1 MVSKDSG
8 DSDSDFGDDDDEDSD
23 DDYEEGGALKPW
35 QKTTQETKS
44 NKSSRLDEVDDEKD
58 DEEMGVS
65 ATADGRHSEKIVTPA
80 DLEDYIMVTLP
91 RRRLG
96 RWCNEP
102 FFEGAV
108 KNCYVKLFIGED
120 ENGKR
125 CYRLCRIVG
134 VQKSPSGSY
143 SLPPVKKEKPVSTDK
158 MVLLAFGANEKSFPL
173 RLVSDAK
180 PTEADVKQYVAA
192 MMTARLSDQ
201 ILGKREAAKLRLKQD
216 ELINTYT
223 YTTEDIEN
231 ALQTKKLKGQSA
243 ANLGLEQTR
252 AVISVQ
258 AARDTLAEAKIRR
271 KAAVDSQA
279 INDAEEDIKAATKKL
294 EERLLEEEIVKEKVK
309 NRKERL
315 TNRTTDQK
323 WAMVNRKAVTM
334 NQRADAD
341 AFKTKETYSD
351 KSPSGKPAFNPY
363 ARRKVKPK
371 ILWEVGQKDEKKEE
385 GERNDTDT
393 PKGKDGTS
401 QTNGEKD
408 ADSTPTLVQE
418 HQEKAD
424 KLSQSHQFAIDEEIL
439 AQSSFTSGIAGLTSK
454 KNVAKRVRKGL
465 SLVDYQE
472 RKSAG
477 TL

>member
-1 MVSKDSG
+1 
-8 DSDSDFGDDDDEDSD
+8 
-23 DDYEEGGALKPW
+23 
-35 QKTTQETKS
+35 
-44 NKSSRLDEVDDEKD
+44 
-58 DEEMGVS
+58 
-65 ATADGRHSEKIVTPA
+65 
-80 DLEDYIMVTLP
+80 MVTLP

-108 KNCYVKLFIGED
+108 KNCFVKLFIGED

-134 VQKSPSGSY
+134 VKKAPNGTY

-158 MVLLAFGANEKSFPL
+158 MLQLAFGANEKTFPL

-180 PTEADVKQYVAA
+180 PTEADVKQYVAV
-192 MMTARLSDQ
+192 MHTARLSDQ
-201 ILGKREAAKLRLKQD
+201 ILGKREAAKLRMKQD

-231 ALQTKKLKGQSA
+231 ALKNKKQKGQSA

-252 AVISVQ
+252 AAIAVQ
-258 AARDTLAEAKIRR
+258 AAREFLADAKARR
-271 KAAVDSQA
+271 KAAIDSQA
-279 INDAEEDIKAATKKL
+279 MNEAEEDIKVATEKL
-294 EERLLEEEIVKEKVK
+294 EQKLLEEEQIKDKVK

-323 WAMVNRKAVTM
+323 WAKVNRKAVTM
-334 NQRADAD
+334 NQKADVD
-341 AFKTKETYSD
+341 AFKSKESYGD

-371 ILWEVGQKDEKKEE
+371 ILWEVGQKDEKKEGDE
-385 GERNDTDT
+385 NKESEAAA
-393 PKGKDGTS
+393 GKDAPPKA
-401 QTNGEKD
+401 NGDKD
-408 ADSTPTLVQE
+408 VDSTPPLVQE
-418 HQEKAD
+418 QQVKAA

-439 AQSSFTSGIAGLTSK
+439 AQTSFTSGIGGLTSK

-465 SLVDYQE
+465 SLAEYQE
-472 RKSAG
+472 RKAAG
-477 TL
+477 TLW

>member
-1 MVSKDSG
+1 
-8 DSDSDFGDDDDEDSD
+8 
-23 DDYEEGGALKPW
+23 
-35 QKTTQETKS
+35 
-44 NKSSRLDEVDDEKD
+44 LDEVDDDGD
-58 DEEMGVS
+58 DEEMEVVERTD
-65 ATADGRHSEKIVTPA
+65 ARQTEKVVTPA
-80 DLEDYIMVTLP
+80 DLAEYIMVTLP

-134 VQKSPSGSY
+134 VKKSPSGTY

-158 MVLLAFGANEKSFPL
+158 MLQLAFGANEKIFPI

-192 MMTARLSDQ
+192 MHTARMPDQ
-201 ILGKREAAKLRLKQD
+201 ILGKREATKLRTKQD

-231 ALQTKKLKGQSA
+231 SLNAKKQKGQSA

-252 AVISVQ
+252 AAISVQ
-258 AARDTLAEAKIRR
+258 GAQDSLSAAKARR

-279 INDAEEDIKAATKKL
+279 INEAEEEIKIATQRL
-294 EERLLEEEIVKEKVK
+294 EQRLLEEERIQEKAK

-315 TNRTTDQK
+315 NNRSTDQK
-323 WAMVNRKAVTM
+323 WAKVNRKAVTM
-334 NQRADAD
+334 NQKADAD
-341 AFKTKETYSD
+341 AFKTKDSFSD
-351 KSPSGKPAFNPY
+351 KSSSAKPAFNPY

-371 ILWEVGQKDEKKEE
+371 ILWEVGQKDENKEGDEKKDSDAANGTEATL
-385 GERNDTDT
+385 D
-393 PKGKDGTS
+393 KDV
-401 QTNGEKD
+401 E
-408 ADSTPTLVQE
+408 APPPLVQE
-418 HQEKAD
+418 QLAKAA

-439 AQSSFTSGIAGLTSK
+439 AQTSFTGGNIGLTAR
-454 KNVAKRVRKGL
+454 KNARRVRKGL
-465 SLVDYQE
+465 SLAEYQE
-472 RKSAG
+472 RRTAG

>member
-1 MVSKDSG
+1 M
-8 DSDSDFGDDDDEDSD
+8 
-23 DDYEEGGALKPW
+23 
-35 QKTTQETKS
+35 
-44 NKSSRLDEVDDEKD
+44 DEVDDEGD
-58 DEEMGVS
+58 DEEMEVVER
-65 ATADGRHSEKIVTPA
+65 TDIRQTEKVVTPA
-80 DLEDYIMVTLP
+80 DLADYIMVTLP

-134 VQKSPSGSY
+134 VKKSPTGTY

-158 MVLLAFGANEKSFPL
+158 MLQLAFGANEKIFPL

-192 MMTARLSDQ
+192 MHTARISDQ
-201 ILGKREAAKLRLKQD
+201 ILGKREAMKLRSKQD
-216 ELINTYT
+216 QLINTYT

-231 ALQTKKLKGQSA
+231 ALKSKKQKGQSA

-252 AVISVQ
+252 AAISVQ
-258 AARDTLAEAKIRR
+258 GAHDALAAAKARR

-279 INDAEEDIKAATKKL
+279 INEAEEDIKIAAQRL
-294 EERLLEEEIVKEKVK
+294 EERLLEEEQIRAKVK
-309 NRKERL
+309 DRKERL

-323 WAMVNRKAVTM
+323 WAKVNRKAVTM
-334 NQRADAD
+334 NQKADVD
-341 AFKTKETYSD
+341 AFKTKETFSD
-351 KSPSGKPAFNPY
+351 KSSSAKPAFNPY

-371 ILWEVGQKDEKKEE
+371 ILWEVGQKDESKEGDEKK
-385 GERNDTDT
+385 DPDAPT
-393 PKGKDGTS
+393 GKEATQD
-401 QTNGEKD
+401 KD
-408 ADSTPTLVQE
+408 VEAVPPLVQE
-418 HQEKAD
+418 QLAKAA

-439 AQSSFTSGIAGLTSK
+439 AQTSFTAGIGGLTSR
-454 KNVAKRVRKGL
+454 KNARRIRKGL
-465 SLVDYQE
+465 SLVEYQE
-472 RKSAG
+472 RRTAG
-477 TL
+477 ML